1 MLDRSLMNPN
11 VFVSHAGE
19 DENRF
24 VLEFAE
30 KLRENGVNAWVDEWE
45 ILPGDSMVD
54 KIFEEGIGEADAV
67 VVVLSENSVD
77 KKWVREELNASVIRR
92 INQGSKLIPVV
103 IDECE
108 VPEVLK
114 ATNWVKVD
122 DLNSFDDSLN
132 RVLRAIY
139 EERDR
144 PPLGQPP
151 EYAISE
157 ASLNVSE
164 LTDLENAA
172 LEALVR
178 TAAELFPQ
186 VLPRGQA
193 RNTLKDLEL
202 GGQMVDDTLTILR
215 DRGFIDA
222 VDTLS
227 REGSGV
233 AFQGIAHLG
242 WKRYAQ
248 GAVSDYR
255 SGLRRVAAEVANSK
269 TEDSKE
275 LSEELN
281 MPHWLTAHYIRE
293 LGHQNLIEF
302 HETASSGVIVG
313 RKKAELRR
321 WLRLQ
326 D

>member
-1 MLDRSLMNPN
+1 MNPK
-11 VFVSHAGE
+11 VFISHASE
-19 DENRF
+19 DEERF

-30 KLRENGVNAWVDEWE
+30 KLRDHGVDAWVDEWE
-45 ILPGDSMVD
+45 ILPGDSLVD
-54 KIFEEGIGEADAV
+54 KIFEEGIGEAEAII
-67 VVVLSENSVD
+67 VVLSENSVD
-77 KKWVREELNASVIRR
+77 KKWVREELNASVVRR

-114 ATNWVKVD
+114 ATVWERVD
-122 DLNSFDDSLN
+122 DLNDYGDSLQ

-139 EERDR
+139 EERDK
-144 PPLGQPP
+144 PPVGEPP
-151 EYAISE
+151 EYAVSE
-157 ASLNVSE
+157 ASLNVSG

-172 LEALVR
+172 LEALVE

-193 RNTLKDLEL
+193 RNTLKDLGLE
-202 GGQMVDDTLTILR
+202 GQLVDDTLALLR
-215 DRGFIDA
+215 DRGFIEA

-242 WKRYAQ
+242 WRRYAQ

-255 SGLRRVAAEVANSK
+255 SGLRRVAVEVANSE
-269 TEDSKE
+269 TGDSEE

-281 MPHWLTAHYIRE
+281 MPHWLTAHYVRE
-293 LGHQNLIEF
+293 LGHQNFIEF
-302 HETASSGVIVG
+302 HETASGKVLVG
-313 RKKAELRR
+313 REEAELRR

-326 D
+326 E